1 MRDLVK
7 TLTYGSMHFVV
18 AVAVAH
24 AISGSWQ
31 IALGIGL
38 IEPVVQTLFYNLHE
52 RVWRFLPPKW
62 PIRRSC
68 RLSFLRNA

>member
-18 AVAVAH
+18 AVAVAY

-31 IALGIGL
+31 VALGIGL
-38 IEPVVQTLFYNLHE
+38 IEPIVQTLFYNLHE
-52 RVWRFLPPKW
+52 RVWRVLPLHW
-62 PIRRSC
+62 PIRRSW
-68 RLSFLRNA
+68 RLAIRNA